1 MTVPWTSAR
10 KYSELELTEKTEH
23 MPKSETY
30 SPLPPW
36 QRTDYC
42 GTLRASDAGREVALH
57 GWVQTRRD
65 HGGLIFID
73 LRDREGIVQL
83 VLNPARDAGSHQAG
97 AEARSEFFVAVRG
110 TVVRRAAGT
119 VNAELPTGEIE
130 IAVSAFE
137 ILNVSP
143 PPPFAIGDE
152 DTAAEEVRL
161 KYRYLDLRRPAM
173 QRNLRRRHQA
183 LQAIRNFLDAHGFIE
198 VETPILFKSTPEGAR
213 DYLVPSRV
221 NPGKFY
227 ALPQSPQI
235 LKQILM
241 IGGLD
246 RYYQIARCFRDEDL
260 RANRQPEFSQIDLE
274 MTGPR
279 PEDVQSVAEGMI
291 AAAYERVLGVDIN
304 TPFPRMAYADA
315 MESYGSDKP
324 DLRFGLEIRNLTSA
338 FTATSFKV
346 FAEVIAQGG
355 RVYAINLPAANQ
367 LTRRELDEMTEAIRT
382 RYSMGLAW
390 IKVQDAGW
398 QGPIAKFVSE
408 AERSSAAEIAGLKT
422 GDTMLIMAGEPAKVR
437 PILGDLRLQ
446 LGAKFSLA
454 AEDDLKFLWIVDFPL
469 FEYSEDDKRL
479 VSVNH
484 PFTAPHPD
492 DLGMLESGS
501 SALGARAIAYDMVL
515 NGQELGGGSIR
526 IHSRELQLKVFELLG
541 LSREEALERFGFL
554 IEALGYGAPPHG
566 GCAFGVDRLCM
577 MLCGTDSLRDVIAF
591 PKTQK
596 AVDPMSGAPSEV
608 DPRQLRELSIK
619 VTS

>member
-1 MTVPWTSAR
+1 MP
-10 KYSELELTEKTEH
+10 KTEL
-23 MPKSETY
+23 Y

-42 GTLRASDAGREVALH
+42 GAIRATDVGREVALW

-73 LRDREGIVQL
+73 LRDRDGIVQL
-83 VLNPARDAGSHQAG
+83 VLNPAHNAAAHEAAGDV
-97 AEARSEFFVAVRG
+97 RSEFYVAVKG
-110 TVVRRAAGT
+110 QVVRRAEGT

-130 IAVSAFE
+130 ILVSAFE
-137 ILNVSP
+137 TLSASAPV
-143 PPPFAIGDE
+143 PFQIADGDA
-152 DTAAEEVRL
+152 TAEEIRL
-161 KYRYLDLRRPAM
+161 KYRYLDLRRPEM

-183 LQAIRNFLDAHGFIE
+183 LQAIRAHLDQNGFID

-227 ALPQSPQI
+227 ALPQSPQL

-241 IGGLD
+241 IGGFD

-260 RANRQPEFSQIDLE
+260 RANRQPEFSQIDIE
-274 MTGPR
+274 MTCPR
-279 PEDVQSVAEGMI
+279 PEDIQSIAEGMI
-291 AAAYERVLGVDIN
+291 ASVYRSVLGVDVRP
-304 TPFPRMAYADA
+304 PFPRMTYAEA
-315 MESYGSDKP
+315 MERFGNDKP
-324 DLRFGLEIRNLTSA
+324 DLRFAMELKNLTAA
-338 FTATSFKV
+338 FAGTSFKV
-346 FAEVIAQGG
+346 FAEILARGES
-355 RVYAINLPAANQ
+355 VYGINLAADHV
-367 LTRRELDEMTEAIRT
+367 LSRRELDELTESVKSRHA
-382 RYSMGLAW
+382 MGLAYV
-390 IKVQDAGW
+390 KVGEGGW
-398 QGPIAKFVSE
+398 QGPIAKFLSDG
-408 AERSSAAEIAGLKT
+408 ERAAASAAAGLKT
-422 GDTMLIMAGEPAKVR
+422 GDTLLMIAGPPDQVR
-437 PILGDLRLQ
+437 PVLSDIRLQ
-446 LGAKFSLA
+446 LAAKFGLDKSD
-454 AEDDLKFLWIVDFPL
+454 ELKFLWIVDFPL
-469 FEYSEDDKRL
+469 FDYSAEDKRM

-492 DLGMLESGS
+492 DLAMLES
-501 SALGARAIAYDMVL
+501 APLKARALAYDMVL

-541 LSREEALERFGFL
+541 LTREEAIDRFGFL
-554 IEALGYGAPPHG
+554 LDALKYGAPPHG
-566 GCAFGVDRLCM
+566 GIAFGVDRICM

-608 DPRQLRELSIK
+608 DPRQLKELSIK